1 MPDLTP
7 DNSQKP
13 SSFEGDDVTVGWIK
27 GPWGLNGH
35 LNIGVLTDI
44 PTRFSPGSV
53 LLLDGQPA
61 RVESSRSVKNGLRV
75 KLDSVNDRTRAESV
89 RGLQL
94 KVSQR
99 EAQPLP
105 GGSYYYFQIIDMH
118 VWTDEGEYL
127 GEVREILPAGG
138 TDVYVVRNDGKGELL
153 IPALADVVVKVD
165 LEGNKMTVHL
175 PEGLR

>member
-7 DNSQKP
+7 GNPQKP
-13 SSFEGDDVTVGWIK
+13 SPHEGDDVIVGWIK
-27 GPWGLNGH
+27 GPWGLDGH
-35 LNIGVLTDI
+35 LNVGVLTDI
-44 PTRFSPGSV
+44 PTRFSPGSI

-61 RVESSRSVKNGLRV
+61 RVESSRSVKNGLLV
-75 KLDSVNDRTRAESV
+75 KLDSVNDRTRAESL

-94 KVSQR
+94 KVSQC

-105 GGSYYYFQIIDMH
+105 DGSYYYFQIIDMH
-118 VWTDEGEYL
+118 VWSDGGEYL
-127 GEVREILPAGG
+127 GEIREILPAGG
-138 TDVYVVRNDGKGELL
+138 TDVYVVKDDGKALL